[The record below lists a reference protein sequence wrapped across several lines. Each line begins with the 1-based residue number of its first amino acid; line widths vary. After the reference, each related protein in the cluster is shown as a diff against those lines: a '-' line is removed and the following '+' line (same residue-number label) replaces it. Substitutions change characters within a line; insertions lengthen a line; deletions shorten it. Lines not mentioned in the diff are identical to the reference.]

1 MREGPRE
8 MNMWV
13 PKAGDLVRFKGFSS
27 DMEALAFSLGE
38 VRELEKGKVY
48 EVVEYIQNE
57 EQRALRLREP
67 GKTITVMGK
76 THSVGKELPF
86 TPSIDFF
93 EPVRD
98 EKDS

>member
-1 MREGPRE
+1 MRERPRDLR
-8 MNMWV
+8 MWT
-13 PKAGDLVRFKGFSS
+13 PKEGALVRFKGFTSET
-27 DMEALAFSLGE
+27 EAYAFSLGE
-38 VRELEKGKVY
+38 VHELEKGKVY

-57 EQRALRLREP
+57 KQRALRLREP

-98 EKDS
+98 NDS